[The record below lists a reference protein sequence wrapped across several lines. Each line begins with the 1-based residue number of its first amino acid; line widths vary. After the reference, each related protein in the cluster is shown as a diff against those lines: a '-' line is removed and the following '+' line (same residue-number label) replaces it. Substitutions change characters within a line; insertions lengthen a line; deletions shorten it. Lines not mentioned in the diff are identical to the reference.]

1 MSETVVVTGSE
12 GGSDAADV
20 AEAVGD
26 AVADVAEELGE
37 VVSDAV
43 EELTDVVETAVVD
56 DEPEAVAAP
65 VAVAAAP
72 DIDYDVLA
80 DKVAER
86 LRPKDDV
93 VEAETQEDAT
103 AHVEDDEPPSHNSF
117 LYKKRL

>member
-12 GGSDAADV
+12 SGSDAADV

-26 AVADVAEELGE
+26 AVADVAEELGD

-43 EELTDVVETAVVD
+43 EDLTEVVETAVAD
-56 DEPEAVAAP
+56 DEPETVAAP
-65 VAVAAAP
+65 VAVASAP
-72 DIDYDVLA
+72 EIDYDVLA

-86 LRPKDDV
+86 LRPKEDV
-93 VEAETQEDAT
+93 AEAETVDDGT
-103 AHVEDDEPPSHNSF
+103 HVEDDEPPSHNSF